1 MLRVFPTDHPGMG
14 PFPDGF
20 ALALPTQGPPSTYL
34 IMQQGLIDEGPQVG
48 EAARVAQA
56 GTLGQLLPVPPQ
68 LAGGQR
74 AQLAL
79 CHLGLQQLGGPR
91 QVLPRPLWVLIEVGQ
106 CPEESQRLGGGG
118 CGHRRTPSGLYM
130 SLTGHHFCPL
140 EHAAPHCQHLPSPCS
155 VHRGLRGSG
164 SPFTTSPPDST
175 SWLQPPA
182 LSPQRAHQ
190 VDPEAPVM

>member
-91 QVLPRPLWVLIEVGQ
+91 QVLLRPLWVLIEVGQ

-130 SLTGHHFCPL
+130 SLTVWPSLLSPGARCTPL
-140 EHAAPHCQHLPSPCS
+140 PASPQSMQCAPGSA
-155 VHRGLRGSG
+155 GLRKSLHYIP
-164 SPFTTSPPDST
+164 SRFHQLAAASST
-175 SWLQPPA
+175 QPPA
-182 LSPQRAHQ
+182 RSPGG
-190 VDPEAPVM
+190 P